1 MSLYLKG
8 SNLCAL
14 SSNTYHAEI
23 QQCPLNSRLLL
34 CLHLLFKLSYYIMEL
49 TTGGLL
55 SPPAQCLVHSQETYT
70 CNLIFSISMR

>member
-23 QQCPLNSRLLL
+23 QQCPLNSRLLR
-34 CLHLLFKLSYYIMEL
+34 LHLLFKLSYYIMEL

-55 SPPAQCLVHSQETYT
+55 SPPAPCLAHNQVTYT